1 MAIIKEKTAKRGPQN
16 DFLFVSS
23 CKTVLFFEA
32 QNTSILSNY
41 PNFLFSGIIHPN
53 WLWGFLPKSRGLL
66 AFLVESAY
74 FSALF
79 FILISMTI
87 TLPADIQAKVN
98 TWLSDEFDSQ
108 TRSEIQKM
116 VDEGNETELVDSFYK
131 NLEFGTGGLRG
142 IMGPG
147 TNRMNIYTVGMAT
160 QGLCNYLK
168 NSFPNRE
175 IAVAIAHD
183 SRNNSPLFA
192 KTTADVF
199 TANGIKVYFFS
210 ELRPT
215 PELSFAIRHFG
226 CQSGVVITASH
237 NPKEYNGYKAYWD
250 DGAQMIS
257 PHDKNTIAEVEK
269 ITSLSQVNRK
279 GNPALLVPVLEE
291 VDTAYLDR
299 IAGLSISGD
308 AIKRQKNLKI
318 VYSSL
323 HGTGITLVPRILEK
337 MGFENVH
344 IVQAQATPD
353 GNFPTVVYPNPEET
367 EAMTLGLKMAE
378 DLDADLVMA
387 TDPDSDRVGLGVK
400 NPDGKWQLLNGNQIS
415 TLLVYYMLNA
425 WRNAGKITGNEMVI
439 KTIVTTD
446 IQDKMAEAFGVKCFN
461 TLTGFKYIASI
472 IRENE
477 GKLRFIVGGE
487 ESYGYLVGDFVRDK
501 DAIASCA
508 MIAEM
513 VAFAKDKGLSLYDL
527 MIEIY
532 RQFGFYKEDLISIT
546 KKGKTGAE
554 EIQAMMAGYRSHPP
568 AQIAG
573 SEVVKIFD
581 YKESTVLDVK
591 TGTKTTIEMEKSN
604 VLQFLTADGWKIS
617 ARPSGTEPK
626 IKFYF
631 SVNEPLHNA
640 ADFKK
645 VEASLDS
652 KIRAIIQSMGLK

>member
-1 MAIIKEKTAKRGPQN
+1 MKIA
-16 DFLFVSS
+16 
-23 CKTVLFFEA
+23 
-32 QNTSILSNY
+32 
-41 PNFLFSGIIHPN
+41 
-53 WLWGFLPKSRGLL
+53 
-66 AFLVESAY
+66 
-74 FSALF
+74 
-79 FILISMTI
+79 
-87 TLPADIQAKVN
+87 LPADIQAKVN
-98 TWLSDEFDSQ
+98 NWLSEEFDSQ
-108 TRSEIQKM
+108 TRASVQKLM
-116 VDEGNETELVDSFYK
+116 DEGNETELIDSFYK

-160 QGLCNYLK
+160 QGLSNYLK
-168 NSFPNRE
+168 KSFPGQE

-210 ELRPT
+210 ALRPT

-237 NPKEYNGYKAYWD
+237 NPKEYNGYKAYWN
-250 DGAQMIS
+250 DGAQMVS

-269 ITSLSQVNRK
+269 ITSAAQVNRHA
-279 GNPALLVPVLEE
+279 NPDLLIPVLEE
-291 VDTAYLDR
+291 VDAVYLDQ
-299 IAGLSISGD
+299 IAGLSISKE
-308 AIKRQKNLKI
+308 AIRRQKDLKI

-323 HGTGITLVPRILEK
+323 HGTGITLVPQVLAK

-344 IVQAQATPD
+344 VVQAQATPD

-367 EAMTLGLKMAE
+367 EAMTLGLKMAA

-387 TDPDSDRVGLGVK
+387 TDPDADRVGLGVK
-400 NPDGKWQLLNGNQIS
+400 NPDGHWQLLNGNQIS

-425 WRNAGKITGNEMVI
+425 WRNAGKITGHEMII

-446 IQDKMAEAFGVKCFN
+446 IQEKMAEAYGVKCFN
-461 TLTGFKYIASI
+461 TLTGFKYIAGV

-477 GKLRFIVGGE
+477 GKLKFIVGGE
-487 ESYGYLVGDFVRDK
+487 ESYGYMVGDFVRDK

-513 VAFAKDKGLSLYDL
+513 VAFSKDKGLSLFDL

-554 EIQAMMAGYRSHPP
+554 EIQAMMAGYRSNPP
-568 AQIAG
+568 KSIAG
-573 SEVVKIFD
+573 SEVVKIYD
-581 YKESTVLDVK
+581 YKESSILDVK
-591 TGTKTTIEMEKSN
+591 TGIKTGIEMEKSN

-631 SVNEPLHNA
+631 SVNEPLHSA

-645 VEASLDS
+645 TEASLDA
-652 KIRAIIQSMGLK
+652 KIQAIIKSLGLK